1 MESIEKL
8 RNLPTFSKV
17 KVDGELTPTK
27 MLMVYATKEQILEIT
42 DAIEAEIA
50 EKYMLLPVDA
60 DGVPIRVGD
69 VVAAQDEQPFEVR
82 AFQLDAF
89 GWFAI
94 ERLGSHWNVNQL
106 HHVKPRTL
114 EDVLCDALS
123 DVSCMGDGVVRHFD
137 QEESYVQ
144 DLADE
149 IRKILGV
156 GE

>member
-8 RNLPTFSKV
+8 RDYYKAEDVPGVHRAIN
-17 KVDGELTPTK
+17 
-27 MLMVYATKEQILEIT
+27 EIA

-50 EKYMLLPVDA
+50 EKYLLLPVDA
-60 DGVPIRVGD
+60 DGVPIRMGD

-94 ERLGSHWNVNQL
+94 ERLGSQWNVNQL

-114 EDVLCDALS
+114 EDVLREFYYDAS
-123 DVSCMGDGVVRHFD
+123 GADAFCTVRINDVLDK
-137 QEESYVQ
+137 Y
-144 DLADE
+144 ADE
-149 IRKILGV
+149 IRDLLGV
-156 GE
+156 DE